1 MYIQYCTYR
10 FQWCDLTKAPYLKTK
25 YFHFGVSSQICLR
38 NTASIHNT
46 IHSQS
51 YKMLGQKAT
60 SRAWTLFVLLV
71 ERIRLFFFFFS
82 NNHSFDIQVVA
93 AHCTSTNNPTN
104 KQTNSSQNL
113 LILFLNSITNVSSTI
128 WIKCFQ

>member
-46 IHSQS
+46 IHGQS

-60 SRAWTLFVLLV
+60 SRAWTLLVLLV
-71 ERIRLFFFFFS
+71 ERIRLFFFFS